1 MNSKEIK
8 IGEERFSGAN
18 IKNCLGGV
26 NLDLQEFKINS
37 DIFLNLSNVFGG
49 ISIKVPY
56 GVNYSSYFKYRM
68 SPTPAHYPEVIS
80 VRFAPINSFPHSP
93 GTYCFKYRMSPTS
106 PPVPSRLLWCPPLNS
121 DIFLN
126 LSNVFG
132 GISIKVPYGVNVKC
146 DSKCKFGGISCT
158 VPEYEG
164 EGVHTIYIEAKI
176 TFGGLAVNAA
186 LIGRDLAPSD
196 VPANS
201 THMIYTPLLQRR
213 MPVLGILPRET

>member
-1 MNSKEIK
+1 MDNVVRNYAEYRKKRNKNLKEENKNSAYKSYHLFMKSKEIK

-26 NLDLQEFKINS
+26 NLDLQEFKI
-37 DIFLNLSNVFGG
+37 
-49 ISIKVPY
+49 
-56 GVNYSSYFKYRM
+56 
-68 SPTPAHYPEVIS
+68 
-80 VRFAPINSFPHSP
+80 
-93 GTYCFKYRMSPTS
+93 
-106 PPVPSRLLWCPPLNS
+106 NS

-186 LIGRDLAPSD
+186 KCSDETVEDMFEEGVLENLSKEISAAREAGACRDMGDTIAD
-196 VPANS
+196 GMAQEE
-201 THMIYTPLLQRR
+201 M
-213 MPVLGILPRET
+213 

>member
-1 MNSKEIK
+1 MAKTQMEYVVAEPRKGKLLRRLAKIALVYIVVDNVVSNYAEYRKKRNEKLEEENKNSAYKSYDLFMNSKEIK

-56 GVNYSSYFKYRM
+56 GVN
-68 SPTPAHYPEVIS
+68 
-80 VRFAPINSFPHSP
+80 
-93 GTYCFKYRMSPTS
+93 
-106 PPVPSRLLWCPPLNS
+106 
-121 DIFLN
+121 
-126 LSNVFG
+126 
-132 GISIKVPYGVNVKC
+132 VKC

-164 EGVHTIYIEAKI
+164 EGVHTIYIEAII

-186 LIGRDLAPSD
+186 KCSDETVEDMFEEGVLENLSKEISAAREAGACRDMGDTIAD
-196 VPANS
+196 GMAQEE
-201 THMIYTPLLQRR
+201 M
-213 MPVLGILPRET
+213 

>member
-1 MNSKEIK
+1 MAKTQMEYVVAEPRKGKLLRRLAKIALVYIVVDNVVSNYAEYRKKRNEKLEEENKNSAYKSYDLFMNSKEIK

-49 ISIKVPY
+49 ISIKVP
-56 GVNYSSYFKYRM
+56 S
-68 SPTPAHYPEVIS
+68 
-80 VRFAPINSFPHSP
+80 
-93 GTYCFKYRMSPTS
+93 
-106 PPVPSRLLWCPPLNS
+106 
-121 DIFLN
+121 
-126 LSNVFG
+126 
-132 GISIKVPYGVNVKC
+132 GVNVKC

-186 LIGRDLAPSD
+186 KCSDETVEDMFEEGVLENLSKEISAAREAGACRDMGDTIAD
-196 VPANS
+196 GMAQEE
-201 THMIYTPLLQRR
+201 M
-213 MPVLGILPRET
+213 

>member
-1 MNSKEIK
+1 MAKTQMEYVVAEPRKGKLLRRLAKIALVYIVVDNVVSNYAEYRKKRNEKLEEENKNSAYKSYDLFMNSKEIK

-56 GVNYSSYFKYRM
+56 GVN
-68 SPTPAHYPEVIS
+68 
-80 VRFAPINSFPHSP
+80 
-93 GTYCFKYRMSPTS
+93 
-106 PPVPSRLLWCPPLNS
+106 
-121 DIFLN
+121 
-126 LSNVFG
+126 
-132 GISIKVPYGVNVKC
+132 VKC
-146 DSKCKFGGISCT
+146 DSKCKFGGISCN

-186 LIGRDLAPSD
+186 KCSDETVEDMFEEGVLENLSKEISAAREAGACRDMGDTIAD
-196 VPANS
+196 GMAQEE
-201 THMIYTPLLQRR
+201 M
-213 MPVLGILPRET
+213 

>member
-1 MNSKEIK
+1 MAKTQMEYVVAEPRKGKLLRRLAKIALVYIVVDNVVSNYAEYRKKRNEKLEEENKNSAYKSYDLFMNSKEIK

-26 NLDLQEFKINS
+26 NLDLQEFKI
-37 DIFLNLSNVFGG
+37 
-49 ISIKVPY
+49 
-56 GVNYSSYFKYRM
+56 
-68 SPTPAHYPEVIS
+68 
-80 VRFAPINSFPHSP
+80 
-93 GTYCFKYRMSPTS
+93 
-106 PPVPSRLLWCPPLNS
+106 NS

-176 TFGGLAVNAA
+176 TFVGLAVNAA
-186 LIGRDLAPSD
+186 KCSDETVEDMFEEGVLENLSKEISAAREAGACRDMGDTIAD
-196 VPANS
+196 GMAQEE
-201 THMIYTPLLQRR
+201 M
-213 MPVLGILPRET
+213 